1 MLRAISNFT
10 KDGHPVTNEERL
22 QLIKEL
28 TESGNEARASRLIDM
43 GFQTF
48 TIGNGF
54 IEEAIEILNRYGITD
69 SKLKTLANN
78 LMQSFDAFNKY
89 TVAMNEERR
98 QLNDNVDVLRELLEA
113 FVEHDIPVERGPYF
127 SPKLFLPEK
136 KH

>member
-1 MLRAISNFT
+1 MLRAISKFT

-22 QLIKEL
+22 KLIKEL

-48 TIGNGF
+48 TIGNSF
-54 IEEAIEILNRYGITD
+54 IEEAIEILNKYGLTD

-78 LMQSFDAFNKY
+78 LMQSFDAFDKY
-89 TVAMNEERR
+89 AVALNEERE
-98 QLNDNVDVLRELLEA
+98 QLCTNIDILRELLEA
-113 FVEHDIPVERGPYF
+113 FSEHKILVERGPYF
-127 SPKLFLPEK
+127 TPKLFLPEK